1 MLRRGTRTVRRNV
14 SKEATGPSRITN
26 SSSPSS
32 ILVPISCRTP
42 LWRPRGGTVS
52 LYPRWTSTVTGRMNK
67 PSIRTAA
74 GVIASVW
81 AAFLLP
87 PQLVVW
93 SLSDTP
99 EWMVRLA
106 SSTMY
111 EWLTARG
118 ASVGLTHATRGLG
131 WTGRARSWV
140 TLAGAPLVVVSYAAE
155 DWPDPWGMLWGAEAI
170 LFMAIGLAGL
180 AAGVVAFRRHVSRS
194 WATLIAITP
203 LVVVVSTLI
212 VPYYPHGTL
221 IGIGLHAAA
230 FGLAT
235 REPEPSPALS
245 PAA

>member
-118 ASVGLTHATRGLG
+118 ASVGLTDPYFLYGAAVAPSFLLIGWVLTHATRGLG
-131 WTGRARSWV
+131 WTGQRSEEH
-140 TLAGAPLVVVSYAAE
+140 TSELQSRENLVCRLLLE
-155 DWPDPWGMLWGAEAI
+155 KKK
-170 LFMAIGLAGL
+170 
-180 AAGVVAFRRHVSRS
+180 
-194 WATLIAITP
+194 
-203 LVVVVSTLI
+203 
-212 VPYYPHGTL
+212 
-221 IGIGLHAAA
+221 
-230 FGLAT
+230 
-235 REPEPSPALS
+235 
-245 PAA
+245 

>member
-1 MLRRGTRTVRRNV
+1 
-14 SKEATGPSRITN
+14 
-26 SSSPSS
+26 
-32 ILVPISCRTP
+32 
-42 LWRPRGGTVS
+42 VS

-118 ASVGLTHATRGLG
+118 ASVGLTDPYFLYGAAVAPSFLLIGWVLTHATRGLG
-131 WTGRARSWV
+131 WTGRALSWI

>member
-118 ASVGLTHATRGLG
+118 ASVGLTDPYFLYGAAVAPSFLLIGWVLTHATRGLG
-131 WTGRARSWV
+131 WTGRALSWI
-140 TLAGAPLVVVSYAAE
+140 TLAGAPSSWSATPPKTGPTHGACCGE
-155 DWPDPWGMLWGAEAI
+155 PRRSCSWPSAWRGSPPASSPSGATS
-170 LFMAIGLAGL
+170 LGRGP
-180 AAGVVAFRRHVSRS
+180 R
-194 WATLIAITP
+194 
-203 LVVVVSTLI
+203 
-212 VPYYPHGTL
+212 
-221 IGIGLHAAA
+221 
-230 FGLAT
+230 
-235 REPEPSPALS
+235 
-245 PAA
+245 